1 MDSRYLDLLS
11 DWHPVLPVRE
21 LGATPVELRLYDKE
35 IVLYRGSDG
44 QPHALNNRCPHRKMR
59 LALGRVSGDSIVC
72 PYHGW
77 SFAPDG
83 SGKAPACPNMRVSTT
98 CYSVRTHQGMLWL
111 RHGETEAPPLPALKY
126 EGYRPLARL
135 FHRID
140 APLDLLLDN
149 MTELEH
155 TASVHS
161 IFGFDA
167 DRMSDVLTSAMETEN
182 GLYIYYEGPQRKLP
196 FYLEWVT
203 GISRGD
209 RFVQHASVY
218 HRPLHAVYDLHWIDG
233 KTGKPRPLA
242 LKFVIFFNEAGP
254 KAGTQTTYTF
264 ARGDTALMDLVMAG
278 FGWVMRH
285 HVDRELRA
293 DIRLVES
300 LRLEPGEESPG
311 LRDRF
316 DRPLS
321 LRRLRSNNATP
332 AATTQGNGDKPGWA
346 PLFVGTGPNQQL
358 AMNQHAK

>member
-111 RHGETEAPPLPALKY
+111 RHGETEAPPLPALEY

-167 DRMSDVLTSAMETEN
+167 DRMSDVLTSACTSTTKGRSASCPSIWN
-182 GLYIYYEGPQRKLP
+182 G
-196 FYLEWVT
+196 
-203 GISRGD
+203 
-209 RFVQHASVY
+209 
-218 HRPLHAVYDLHWIDG
+218 
-233 KTGKPRPLA
+233 
-242 LKFVIFFNEAGP
+242 
-254 KAGTQTTYTF
+254 
-264 ARGDTALMDLVMAG
+264 
-278 FGWVMRH
+278 
-285 HVDRELRA
+285 
-293 DIRLVES
+293 
-300 LRLEPGEESPG
+300 SPEF
-311 LRDRF
+311 R
-316 DRPLS
+316 
-321 LRRLRSNNATP
+321 
-332 AATTQGNGDKPGWA
+332 AATASCSMPPST
-346 PLFVGTGPNQQL
+346 TGLCTPSTTCTGSTARPVNL
-358 AMNQHAK
+358 ARSRSSS

>member
-1 MDSRYLDLLS
+1 MDPRCFDLLS

-21 LGATPVELRLYDKE
+21 LGSTPVELRLYDQE

-44 QPHALNNRCPHRKMR
+44 RPHALNNRCPHRRMR
-59 LALGRVSGDSIVC
+59 LALGRVSGDRIVC

-83 SGKAPACPNMRVSTT
+83 SGKAPATPDMRVSTT
-98 CYSVRTHQGMLWL
+98 CYSVRTHRGMLWL
-111 RHGETEAPPLPALKY
+111 RHAETEAPPLPALEY
-126 EGYRPLARL
+126 EGYRAVAQL
-135 FHRID
+135 FHRLA

-167 DRMSDVLTSAMETEN
+167 DRMSEVQTEVVETED

-196 FYLEWVT
+196 FYLEWTT

-209 RFVQHASVY
+209 RFVQHATVY
-218 HRPLHAVYDLHWIDG
+218 QRPMHAVYDLHWFDST
-233 KTGKPRPLA
+233 TGTPRPFT

-254 KAGTQTTYTF
+254 KAGTQTTYAF
-264 ARGDTALMDLVMAG
+264 ARGDTALVDFVTAG
-278 FGWVMRH
+278 FGWVLRH

-293 DIRLVES
+293 DISLVES
-300 LRLEPGEESPG
+300 LQLDPGEESSG

-321 LRRLRSNNATP
+321 LRRLQRNANAP
-332 AATTQGNGDKPGWA
+332 AAPTRGNGDKPRPA
-346 PLFVGTGPNQQL
+346 PIFVGTGPNRQH
-358 AMNQHAK
+358 AMNQYAK